1 MEGNQGSAASRAW
14 SDVFRAAPGAT
25 LLATWFGAGFLP
37 VAPGTW
43 GSLLAIPFVEAAYR
57 LGGFGGFL
65 AFALAVS
72 AAGIPAAGAVA
83 RLRGEGDPS
92 PVVIDEVAGQAI
104 ALLPVY
110 ALARSGSSPWFWGLV
125 AAAFF
130 LFRVVDIVKP
140 GPVGRA
146 EKLPGGLGVMAD
158 DLLGGFFVALLL
170 GAFLALLR

>member
-1 MEGNQGSAASRAW
+1 MDGNQGPPAALPW
-14 SDVFRAAPGAT
+14 SGVLRAAPGAT

-43 GSLLAIPFVEAAYR
+43 GSLFAVPFVEAAYR
-57 LGGFGGFL
+57 LGGLAGLL

-104 ALLPVY
+104 ALFPVY
-110 ALARSGSSPWFWGLV
+110 AFARSGSSPWFWGLV
-125 AAAFF
+125 AAAFL
-130 LFRVVDIVKP
+130 LFRVIDVVKP
-140 GPVGRA
+140 GPVGKA

-170 GAFLALLR
+170 GAFLTLVR